1 MGDKKVARFRT
12 MAVRKQDE
20 TEKGGSVSG
29 CKCFDTHN

>member
-1 MGDKKVARFRT
+1 MGDKKVAHFLT

-29 CKCFDTHN
+29 CKSFDTNH